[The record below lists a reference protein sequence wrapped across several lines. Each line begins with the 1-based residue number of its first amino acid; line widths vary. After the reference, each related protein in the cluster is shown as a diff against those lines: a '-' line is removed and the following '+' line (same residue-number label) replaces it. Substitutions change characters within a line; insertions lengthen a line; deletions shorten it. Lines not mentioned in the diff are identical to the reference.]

1 MEQLQRWILKRV
13 KKGEVKLKGETVEMV
28 EEQES
33 SCGHRVYLR
42 KIIKRRIAHLNAAV
56 KENDSVRAHC
66 VIYTFENAAN

>member
-1 MEQLQRWILKRV
+1 
-13 KKGEVKLKGETVEMV
+13 MV

-42 KIIKRRIAHLNAAV
+42 KIIKRRIAHLNAAI